1 VLGDDIVIM
10 GGQVADAYVAIM
22 KGLGVQIGAHKSL
35 VSREGLCLE
44 FAKRTFYKGKDV
56 SAVSLAELLVSRKN
70 LSAGLELCRKYSMGL
85 GAYAKF
91 LGYGYKAT
99 GSLTKRLWSL
109 PSRLRNYLV
118 AYHGPSMSL
127 FQGVLPWLTMRS
139 LQSTYKVTEGALLK
153 AKELLLGPEVQE
165 VVSRLDRIAKGL
177 CEPFDPDNFEKQGHL
192 IPHGE
197 DLGRFPYHPGI
208 KGIPK
213 DIIWYLDRLVYQDP
227 FVEAMEAV
235 QTLRARV
242 TALGDGVI
250 DHLPE
255 LWSALQEIEE
265 KIGAIPSM
273 DRLVAT
279 PNLNRLGEGLK
290 LIRRWERLSRPFR
303 STTK

>member
-1 VLGDDIVIM
+1 
-10 GGQVADAYVAIM
+10 
-22 KGLGVQIGAHKSL
+22 
-35 VSREGLCLE
+35 
-44 FAKRTFYKGKDV
+44 
-56 SAVSLAELLVSRKN
+56 
-70 LSAGLELCRKYSMGL
+70 
-85 GAYAKF
+85 
-91 LGYGYKAT
+91 
-99 GSLTKRLWSL
+99 
-109 PSRLRNYLV
+109 
-118 AYHGPSMSL
+118 
-127 FQGVLPWLTMRS
+127 MRS

-165 VVSRLDRIAKGL
+165 VVSRLDRVAKGL

-197 DLGRFPYHPGI
+197 DLGRFPHHPGI

-235 QTLRARV
+235 QILRARV

-290 LIRRWERLSRPFR
+290 TIRRWERLSRPFR